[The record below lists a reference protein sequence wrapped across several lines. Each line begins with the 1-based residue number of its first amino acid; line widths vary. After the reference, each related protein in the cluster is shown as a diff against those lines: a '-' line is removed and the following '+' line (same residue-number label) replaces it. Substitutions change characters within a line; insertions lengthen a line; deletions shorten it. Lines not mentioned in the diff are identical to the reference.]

1 MAITPFNPNT
11 VGNFIPTTFNMDVG
25 VLQSTDVNSPEFKE
39 LLVRLYQTLNTMALS
54 LNAKSTG
61 SYSTNQLVTGDLY
74 FPSTPGTTF
83 VAPQWRP
90 VTRKVIVFGALPNT
104 ATKTVPH
111 GINFNAN
118 TTFVRVYATA
128 TNPTGFVSLPLPYAS
143 GTSANN
149 IELFVD
155 ATNVN
160 VITGSDRTA
169 FTRCSVVV
177 EFLTQ

>member
-1 MAITPFNPNT
+1 MAIAPFNPNT

-39 LLVRLYQTLNTMALS
+39 LLIRLYQTLNTMALA
-54 LNAKSTG
+54 LNAKTTG
-61 SYSTNQLVTGDLY
+61 TYSTNQLVTGDLY
-74 FPSTPGTTF
+74 FPSTAGTIF
-83 VAPQWRP
+83 VNNQWRP
-90 VTRKVIVFGALPNT
+90 VTRKVINFGTLPNT
-104 ATKTVPH
+104 ATKTIAH

-118 TTFVRVYATA
+118 TTFVRIYGTA
-128 TNPTGFVSLPLPYAS
+128 TDPIGFVSLPLPYAS
-143 GTSANN
+143 PVAANN

-160 VITGSDRTA
+160 VITGSNRTA
-169 FTRCSVVV
+169 FTRCFVVV